1 MGDQLTALD
10 ASFLELEQLDES
22 AHMHI
27 GGVLVFEPLPDGG
40 APGLERLR
48 AHLDRRLD
56 RLPRYRQRLS
66 ARRTGGL
73 AWPSWQPDE
82 VFDLSAHVRC
92 ATLPAPGGDDEL
104 LGWAS
109 DFYSHRLDRAH
120 PLWEIVLVDGLAG
133 ERWALASK
141 THHCMVDGVGSIDA
155 GYVLLDTEPEPG
167 EAAAEGPEGTGGP
180 PGEYTGGP
188 PGETRESGV
197 LPGLVGRGARLA
209 EQVAEAGAHAVLHP
223 RETLVRSRAMAEM
236 LVRDE
241 LHRAP
246 RSSLNVTI
254 GGRRRLAV
262 VRLRLDEAKE
272 IKRRLGGTV
281 NDVVLAV
288 VAGGLRALLEHRGE
302 KPPARG
308 LRAMV
313 PVNAR
318 TDVEHGAMGNRVTSL
333 FVDLPV
339 AEANAF
345 ARYERVVE
353 ATTELKAGRLASGS
367 QALIDLTALAP
378 PAVHAALAGALFAP
392 RLFNVTITNVPGP
405 QLPLYAL
412 GARMREVIP
421 LVPLFAEHAVGIAVI
436 SYDGELV
443 FGINADHETV
453 PDGTALAAGI
463 EREFAELRALVR
475 DGVAGGSEGRG

>member
-10 ASFLELEQLDES
+10 AGFLELEQLDES

-27 GGVLVFEPLPDGG
+27 GGVLVFEPDSDGG

-66 ARRTGGL
+66 APRTGGL

-82 VFDLSAHVRC
+82 VFDLSAHVRH
-92 ATLPAPGGDDEL
+92 ATLPHPGGDDEL
-104 LGWAS
+104 LEWAS

-133 ERWALASK
+133 GRWALASK

-167 EAAAEGPEGTGGP
+167 EAAAAGADAAEGNGEPRGP
-180 PGEYTGGP
+180 GRDG
-188 PGETRESGV
+188 GV
-197 LPGLVGRGARLA
+197 LPGLIGRGAQLA
-209 EQVAEAGAHAVLHP
+209 EQVVEAGAHAVLHP

-241 LHRAP
+241 LQGAP
-246 RSSLNVTI
+246 ATSLNVTI

-262 VRLRLDEAKE
+262 VRLSLDEAKE
-272 IKRRLGGTV
+272 IKRCLGGTV

-288 VAGGLRALLEHRGE
+288 ATGGLRALLEHRGE
-302 KPPARG
+302 KPPAAG

-318 TDVEHGAMGNRVTSL
+318 TDAEHGAMGNRVTSL

-339 AEANAF
+339 ADAGVF
-345 ARYERVVE
+345 ARYERIVK

-378 PAVHAALAGALFAP
+378 PAVHATLAGALFAP

-421 LVPLFAEHAVGIAVI
+421 LVPLFAEHAVGIAII
-436 SYDGELV
+436 SYDGGLV

-453 PDGTALAAGI
+453 PDGHALAAGM
-463 EREFAELRALVR
+463 ERDFAALRALVHHGAVR
-475 DGVAGGSEGRG
+475 ES